1 MEEGIYYKRGTKSD
15 YIGVEILGDTGV
27 IPRVVIEK
35 ITFHESL
42 MIQGKRESER
52 WTCKFQGIEK
62 EMLLN
67 ATCRK
72 RLAKRFW
79 DTPVADGTP
88 CHGRIN
94 LLSGLGLAVR
104 LDSEPCR
111 DPNDGGMTIG
121 LRISRLDPDPAP
133 ATQPAQKKVVTED
146 KVQAARR
153 FYNAGVK
160 DLNTKIKMF
169 PVNLFGG
176 FGFKARAYYEV
187 DESEKAKIEKAPEVK
202 F

>member
-1 MEEGIYYKRGTKSD
+1 MEEGIFYKRGSQSD
-15 YIGVEILGDTGV
+15 YIGVEVLGDSGV

-35 ITFHESL
+35 ITFHENL
-42 MIQGKRESER
+42 KIQGKNEKER

-111 DPNDGGMTIG
+111 DPSDGTMTVG
-121 LRISRLDPDPAP
+121 LRISLLDPAP
-133 ATQPAQKKVVTED
+133 APQPAQKKVIQENQ
-146 KVQAARR
+146 VQTIVDWARKNGKTIDDISALYD
-153 FYNAGVK
+153 FASETVKNAIVDALD
-160 DLNTKIKMF
+160 DL
-169 PVNLFGG
+169 
-176 FGFKARAYYEV
+176 
-187 DESEKAKIEKAPEVK
+187 PE
-202 F
+202 